1 MMNELHYPTTRYI
14 LTKFVIY
21 NRLGKDAPDWACG
34 RLIAGDDTPH
44 LAMLAGMTGSENA
57 FELEDYFRR
66 TIHELHLQWPDNSKA
81 VLDYAREISRLY
93 LDGQL
98 PMKLYL
104 QEFIELHYAE
114 GAGPEIYPFYMLAH
128 AWNDFQYSE
137 FSYYYDVTQE
147 NFEEA
152 LLREID
158 QLMAGKLGNT

>member
-66 TIHELHLQWPDNSKA
+66 TIHELHLQLPDNARA
-81 VLDYAREISRLY
+81 VLDYAQEISWLY
-93 LDGQL
+93 LDARIL
-98 PMKLYL
+98 LKPYL
-104 QEFIELHYAE
+104 QEFIDLYFAE
-114 GAGPEIYPFYMLAH
+114 GAGPEIYPFYMLAN
-128 AWNDFQYSE
+128 AWDDLQFSD
-137 FSYYYDVTQE
+137 FSYYYDVNRA
-147 NFEEA
+147 NFQEA
-152 LLREID
+152 LAREINL
-158 QLMAGKLGNT
+158 LMAMKTGNH